1 MGCGSFH
8 SNSEINSRFEKLYK
22 DSYKEIIDFNNVKIG
37 EFNINLIHYDKNI
50 RNTDKI
56 KYYRYFSINIIGSYY
71 AFDDFDMLKLLL
83 SKMKKMPFNTCYIF
97 MMSESESEQILKEFN
112 DFNYILE
119 FIIFFFSYKDYNYL
133 KEKYKKIKL
142 VTNEF
147 SKITEYLKTKHYSEE
162 DLDMDNHL
170 AQTPLIT
177 YYDYKNSFYPIHKVL
192 AYFFDFY
199 KSNFS
204 NSYFQKAIQFIN
216 ESFLESKMKNE
227 IIDIMKKL
235 SECPPS
241 DFPRACIEYYTG
253 ENLCYII
260 NKALR
265 NFEKYYVELAH
276 FIGPF
281 YYGLLKYA
289 LDNPNKALNKKSTLY
304 RDVMMDRLDLYAY
317 QFCEGDII
325 CFTSFTSTT
334 IKKDLKFK
342 STSISKKLNN
352 NNNEE
357 KSYVKMIISYNP
369 KGKCVPQGL
378 DVSNESIYSNEKE
391 ILLFPFTFLKI
402 DKVEINTGKQN
413 DKHYIYMTIINKG
426 DILEYGL
433 NNNYSFKLIENG
445 TKIIIDKNNDITC
458 NNNESYDIIN
468 LDNKSNCE
476 NNEISNSKDNEILDK
491 KKKYIRGTLN
501 HNKPKRLNNSYSA
514 KLRIE
519 NYIKQSVKNLELYSR
534 EIIYKYYK

>member
-1 MGCGSFH
+1 MKF
-8 SNSEINSRFEKLYK
+8 SN
-22 DSYKEIIDFNNVKIG
+22 D
-37 EFNINLIHYDKNI
+37 
-50 RNTDKI
+50 
-56 KYYRYFSINIIGSYY
+56 YF
-71 AFDDFDMLKLLL
+71 LKA
-83 SKMKKMPFNTCYIF
+83 
-97 MMSESESEQILKEFN
+97 KEFIDKSTYDDEIKN
-112 DFNYILE
+112 KIIRILE
-119 FIIFFFSYKDYNYL
+119 DL
-133 KEKYKKIKL
+133 TKYEGEDSFAKK
-142 VTNEF
+142 
-147 SKITEYLKTKHYSEE
+147 
-162 DLDMDNHL
+162 
-170 AQTPLIT
+170 
-177 YYDYKNSFYPIHKVL
+177 
-192 AYFFDFY
+192 
-199 KSNFS
+199 
-204 NSYFQKAIQFIN
+204 
-216 ESFLESKMKNE
+216 
-227 IIDIMKKL
+227 
-235 SECPPS
+235 
-241 DFPRACIEYYTG
+241 CIEYYTG

-289 LDNPNKALNKKSTLY
+289 LNNPNKALNKKTTLY
-304 RDVMMDRLDLYAY
+304 RDVTMDRLDLYAY

-342 STSISKKLNN
+342 STNISKKIN

-433 NNNYSFKLIENG
+433 NNNYSFKLVENG

-458 NNNESYDIIN
+458 DNNESSDIIN

-476 NNEISNSKDNEILDK
+476 NNEISKSKDNEILEK
-491 KKKYIRGTLN
+491 KKAYIAGTLN
-501 HNKPKRLNNSYSA
+501 LNKLERSNNIFNEETKSKNNA
-514 KLRIE
+514 KS
-519 NYIKQSVKNLELYSR
+519 NS
-534 EIIYKYYK
+534 

>member
-119 FIIFFFSYKDYNYL
+119 FIIFYQTNKDYNYL

-177 YYDYKNSFYPIHKVL
+177 YFDYKNSFYPIHKVL

-235 SECPPS
+235 SECPS
-241 DFPRACIEYYTG
+241 SEFPRACIEYYTG

-304 RDVMMDRLDLYAY
+304 RDVTMDRLDLYAY

-476 NNEISNSKDNEILDK
+476 NNEISKSKDNEILDK
-491 KKKYIRGTLN
+491 KKTYISGTLN
-501 HNKPKRLNNSYSA
+501 LNKLERSNNIFNAESKRKNN
-514 KLRIE
+514 
-519 NYIKQSVKNLELYSR
+519 IKTNS
-534 EIIYKYYK
+534 

>member
-8 SNSEINSRFEKLYK
+8 SNSEINSRFEKLYN

-119 FIIFFFSYKDYNYL
+119 FIIFYQTNKDYNYL

-142 VTNEF
+142 VSNEF

-170 AQTPLIT
+170 ALTPLIT

-241 DFPRACIEYYTG
+241 DFPRLCIEYYTG

-289 LDNPNKALNKKSTLY
+289 LDNPNKALNKKSMLY

-342 STSISKKLNN
+342 STNISKKLNN

-458 NNNESYDIIN
+458 DNNESYDIIN
-468 LDNKSNCE
+468 INNNSNSN
-476 NNEISNSKDNEILDK
+476 NNETSNIKENEILDK
-491 KKKYIRGTLN
+491 LNLNDQRVIYNDIKNKKCKENNTKTNRG
-501 HNKPKRLNNSYSA
+501 
-514 KLRIE
+514 E
-519 NYIKQSVKNLELYSR
+519 NLELNR
-534 EIIYKYYK
+534 PKNEV

>member
-1 MGCGSFH
+1 MQNASY
-8 SNSEINSRFEKLYK
+8 SNSEISNRFEKLYSFCEEK
-22 DSYKEIIDFNNVKIG
+22 YKNIINFDEVKKG
-37 EFNINLIHYDKNI
+37 EFNVNLIHYDKNL
-50 RNTDKI
+50 RNNDNM
-56 KYYRYFSINIIGSYY
+56 KYYRHFSIKVIGSYY
-71 AFDDFDMLKLLL
+71 AIDNFDMLKILL
-83 SKMKKMPFNTCYIF
+83 SKIKDMPFAPCYIL
-97 MMSESESEQILKEFN
+97 MMSENESELILKEFN
-112 DFNYILE
+112 DFDFLQE
-119 FIIFFFSYKDYNYL
+119 FIIFYQNEKDFIYL
-133 KEKYKKIKL
+133 KEKYNKIKL

-147 SKITEYLKTKHYSEE
+147 EKITEYLKTKNYSEE

-177 YYDYKNSFYPIHKVL
+177 YFDYKKCLYPIHKVL
-192 AYFFDFY
+192 AYFFDLC
-199 KSNFS
+199 KSRFS
-204 NSYFQKAIQFIN
+204 NDYLKKSIKFIDK
-216 ESFLESKMKNE
+216 SLLESKIKIE
-227 IIDIMKKL
+227 IIDIMQKL
-235 SECPPS
+235 SECPS
-241 DFPRACIEYYTG
+241 SEFPRACIEYYTG

-342 STSISKKLNN
+342 STNISKKINN
-352 NNNEE
+352 EKNEE

-402 DKVEINTGKQN
+402 DKVEINTGNQN

-433 NNNYSFKLIENG
+433 NNNYSFKLVENG

-458 NNNESYDIIN
+458 DNNESYDIIN

-476 NNEISNSKDNEILDK
+476 NNEISKSKDNEILDK

-519 NYIKQSVKNLELYSR
+519 NYIKQSVKNLELYKF
-534 EIIYKYYK
+534 II

>member
-8 SNSEINSRFEKLYK
+8 SNSEIKSRFEKLYN

-119 FIIFFFSYKDYNYL
+119 FIIFYQTNKDYNYL

-216 ESFLESKMKNE
+216 ESFLESKIKNE

-241 DFPRACIEYYTG
+241 DFPRLCIEYYTG

-304 RDVMMDRLDLYAY
+304 RDIMMDRLDLYAY

-342 STSISKKLNN
+342 STNISKKIN

-433 NNNYSFKLIENG
+433 NNNYSFKLVENG

-476 NNEISNSKDNEILDK
+476 NNEISKSKDNEILDK
-491 KKKYIRGTLN
+491 KKTYIAGTLN
-501 HNKPKRLNNSYSA
+501 LNKLERSNNNFNEETKRKNNEKSNS
-514 KLRIE
+514 
-519 NYIKQSVKNLELYSR
+519 
-534 EIIYKYYK
+534 

>member
-1 MGCGSFH
+1 MMKCTLSY
-8 SNSEINSRFEKLYK
+8 SNSQIIKRFEKPNSLYNEEYRK
-22 DSYKEIIDFNNVKIG
+22 IINFNKVKKGDISV
-37 EFNINLIHYDKNI
+37 NLIHYDKNL
-50 RNTDKI
+50 RNNDNM
-56 KYYRYFSINIIGSYY
+56 KYYRHFSINVIGSYY
-71 AFDDFDMLKLLL
+71 TFDDFDMLKLLL
-83 SKMKKMPFNTCYIF
+83 SKIKEMPFPPCYIL

-112 DFNYILE
+112 DLDFIIE
-119 FIIFFFSYKDYNYL
+119 FIIFYQNEKVINIL
-133 KEKYKKIKL
+133 KEKYNKITL

-147 SKITEYLKTKHYSEE
+147 TKITEYLKTKHFSEE
-162 DLDMDNHL
+162 DLDMDNQL
-170 AQTPLIT
+170 ALTPLIT
-177 YYDYKNSFYPIHKVL
+177 YYDYKKCLYPIHKIL
-192 AYFFDFY
+192 AYFF
-199 KSNFS
+199 NFCKRS
-204 NSYFQKAIQFIN
+204 FSKYYLKKAIQFIDK
-216 ESFLESKMKNE
+216 SFLESNMKKE
-227 IIDIMKKL
+227 IKEIMKKL
-235 SECPPS
+235 SECS
-241 DFPRACIEYYTG
+241 SFNFPRACIEYYTG

-289 LDNPNKALNKKSTLY
+289 LNNPNKALNKKSTLY

-342 STSISKKLNN
+342 STSISKKINN

-433 NNNYSFKLIENG
+433 NNNYSFKLVENG

-476 NNEISNSKDNEILDK
+476 NNEISKSKDNEILDK
-491 KKKYIRGTLN
+491 KKTYIAGTLN
-501 HNKPKRLNNSYSA
+501 LNKLERSNNNFNEETKRKNNEKSNS
-514 KLRIE
+514 
-519 NYIKQSVKNLELYSR
+519 
-534 EIIYKYYK
+534 

>member
-1 MGCGSFH
+1 MQNASY
-8 SNSEINSRFEKLYK
+8 SNSEISNRFEKLYSFCEEK
-22 DSYKEIIDFNNVKIG
+22 YKNIINFDEVKKG
-37 EFNINLIHYDKNI
+37 EFNVNLIYYDKNL
-50 RNTDKI
+50 RNNNM
-56 KYYRYFSINIIGSYY
+56 KYYRYFSINVIGSYY
-71 AFDDFDMLKLLL
+71 TFDDYDMLKLLI
-83 SKMKKMPFNTCYIF
+83 SKIKEMSFPPCYIL
-97 MMSESESEQILKEFN
+97 MMPESESEQILKEFN
-112 DFNYILE
+112 DLDFIIE
-119 FIIFFFSYKDYNYL
+119 FIIFYQNEKVINFL
-133 KEKYKKIKL
+133 KEKYNKITL

-147 SKITEYLKTKHYSEE
+147 TKITEYLKTKHFSEE
-162 DLDMDNHL
+162 DLDMDNQL

-177 YYDYKNSFYPIHKVL
+177 YYDYKKCLYPIHKIL
-192 AYFFDFY
+192 AYFF
-199 KSNFS
+199 NFCKRS
-204 NSYFQKAIQFIN
+204 FSKYYLKKAIQFIDK
-216 ESFLESKMKNE
+216 SFLESNMKKE
-227 IIDIMKKL
+227 IKEIMKKL
-235 SECPPS
+235 SECS
-241 DFPRACIEYYTG
+241 SFNFPRACIEYYTG

-289 LDNPNKALNKKSTLY
+289 LDNPNKALNKKSMLY

-342 STSISKKLNN
+342 STNISKKIN

-433 NNNYSFKLIENG
+433 NNNYSFKLVENG

-458 NNNESYDIIN
+458 DNNESYDIIN
-468 LDNKSNCE
+468 INNNSNSN
-476 NNEISNSKDNEILDK
+476 NNETSNIKENEILDK
-491 KKKYIRGTLN
+491 LNLNDQRVIYNDIKNKKCKENNTKTNRG
-501 HNKPKRLNNSYSA
+501 
-514 KLRIE
+514 E
-519 NYIKQSVKNLELYSR
+519 NLELNR
-534 EIIYKYYK
+534 PKNDA